1 MKLSELIIEYRSRMN
16 ISQREFSRKCDLS
29 NTYISFIENEKN
41 PKTGRPVV
49 PTLEQYKKLADGM
62 GISVQRLFELL
73 DDDAPVDLSG
83 SSESSETSYSDEPV
97 IRTPEARILAKGIDK
112 LPQAQREQALAV
124 IRAMFDKY
132 APYFEKENDDQ

>member
-1 MKLSELIIEYRSRMN
+1 MKLSDLIIEYRTRMN
-16 ISQREFSRKCDLS
+16 ISQREFSRQCDLS

-73 DDDAPVDLSG
+73 DDDAPVDLGG
-83 SSESSETSYSDEPV
+83 SSSETSVTDL
-97 IRTPEARILAKGIDK
+97 PEDNDFRLFVRDSSKLSPDQFRMARSLLRAAFRATNPELFKGDDDK
-112 LPQAQREQALAV
+112 
-124 IRAMFDKY
+124 
-132 APYFEKENDDQ
+132 

>member
-1 MKLSELIIEYRSRMN
+1 MKLSDLIIEYRTRMN

-73 DDDAPVDLSG
+73 DDDAPVDLGG
-83 SSESSETSYSDEPV
+83 SSSETSVTDL
-97 IRTPEARILAKGIDK
+97 PEDNDFRLFVRDSSKLSPDQFRMARSLLRAAFRATNPELFKGDDDK
-112 LPQAQREQALAV
+112 
-124 IRAMFDKY
+124 
-132 APYFEKENDDQ
+132 